1 MGEKIEHQGTR
12 TRLEEVSQDWEVRS
26 ADRGHIIKLKNM
38 SIQEIYDMA
47 YQQGFEDGMSFVT
60 TPKIAHG

>member
-1 MGEKIEHQGTR
+1 MEKEQ
-12 TRLEEVSQDWEVRS
+12 QDWEVRS

-47 YQQGFEDGMSFVT
+47 YQQGFEDGMSFIT

>member
-1 MGEKIEHQGTR
+1 MENTSMGM
-12 TRLEEVSQDWEVRS
+12 EEVSQDWEVRS

>member
-1 MGEKIEHQGTR
+1 MGEKIEHQGSCAR
-12 TRLEEVSQDWEVRS
+12 MAQEQQDWEVRS

>member
-1 MGEKIEHQGTR
+1 MENTSMGMEKEQ
-12 TRLEEVSQDWEVRS
+12 QDWEVRS

-38 SIQEIYDMA
+38 SLQEIYDMA

>member
-1 MGEKIEHQGTR
+1 MENTSMGM
-12 TRLEEVSQDWEVRS
+12 EEVSQDWEVRS

-38 SIQEIYDMA
+38 SLQEIYDMA